1 MNNITIKSK
10 FIISFLTDFLSL
22 IYPIIFSLIVL
33 IFQPLIKH
41 YINIEIFS
49 LLILLVI
56 FNFILSIPKAIIWIY
71 NYKKRFILNSFINY
85 KIFFNILS
93 TILLLSCL
101 FIEKKSLLM
110 SSIIFSVCMFSLINT
125 IFFMFFENVKLGKND
140 INRQI
145 YEDYF
150 IKWCDIKDILEETF
164 DDFWIFDKK
173 DSDEGFFYIYSKQK
187 TFLFDNS
194 SLVFEI
200 NGNLIY
206 YEHIY
211 EVQKELTKKL
221 SAFNKDEL
229 YLFDIMYYS

>member
-22 IYPIIFSLIVL
+22 IYPIIFFLIVL

-56 FNFILSIPKAIIWIY
+56 FSFILSIPKAIIWIY

-93 TILLLSCL
+93 TILLISCL
-101 FIEKKSLLM
+101 FIENKSFLIY
-110 SSIIFSVCMFSLINT
+110 SIIFSVCMFSLINT

-173 DSDEGFFYIYSKQK
+173 DSDDGFFYIYSKQK

-200 NGNLIY
+200 NGNWIY